1 MGLPVI
7 DGTTPDGAM
16 FIDCV
21 VTDPALEHAF
31 PSTSPPAMLPAV
43 LTQAMVGAA
52 LMSPPQVST
61 YFASWFFAPVS

>member
-1 MGLPVI
+1 
-7 DGTTPDGAM
+7 M
-16 FIDCV
+16 FINCV